1 MDILLAK
8 IFATA
13 LVFSQVATAP
23 AELRTRFDEI
33 HDQPRV
39 SDLLRAGCAHM
50 RKAFDVEDLNLDEL
64 IATAMEDVE
73 SLSADQA
80 VLRGLNIKQLH
91 LAYHQFCTDEPV
103 TESPI
108 DLTEVI
114 KFYNRTL
121 ADLPSSIDLA
131 ELKPPGMTAV
141 LDFNGERFLQRRTW
155 VPLEQIPDHV
165 QQAFIAAEDKRFYEH
180 RGIDDRGL
188 VRAFIANLASPGRLQ
203 GGSTITQQVV
213 KNLLVGA
220 EVAYERKMREM
231 VLASRLEQASA
242 KAKILEL
249 YLNSIYL
256 GRGAWGIGMASQ
268 SYFGK
273 SASDLDVTEAAL
285 LASLSKGPTFYNP
298 ERHPARSRD
307 RTAYVLGRMQEDGY
321 INSPALKA
329 ALAALP
335 ANLVPYEGL
344 PQGSHFTDHLAREA
358 KAVAGADVFAG
369 DAYTVQATIHPD
381 LQRAAEAALQEGL
394 SRYERNAGRVEFR
407 GPEIN
412 LAEAIERE
420 TTGPVGDASKPGWQR
435 ALEGAR
441 LPLYDLHWPAAIV
454 VEEASSKNG
463 RTVRVGLADGRVLP
477 LSLGRVG
484 YSKLKIHDVVRVR
497 LIENKGKVAR
507 AELRVRPIVQ
517 GAVVVLENQSGR
529 ILAMAGGFS
538 YPLVN

>member
-50 RKAFDVEDLNLDEL
+50 RKAFDVEDLNLDEI

-73 SLSADQA
+73 SLSADQTI
-80 VLRGLNIKQLH
+80 LRGLNIKQLH

-103 TESPI
+103 TKSPI

-155 VPLEQIPDHV
+155 VTREQIPDHV

-321 INSPALKA
+321 IDSPALKA

-394 SRYERNAGRVEFR
+394 SRYERNAGRVEFGGRKSISRRPSSVKRLGPSATQASLAGKGRSR
-407 GPEIN
+407 GRVCRCTIF
-412 LAEAIERE
+412 
-420 TTGPVGDASKPGWQR
+420 TG
-435 ALEGAR
+435 L
-441 LPLYDLHWPAAIV
+441 LPLLLRKHHLRTGALCALVWPMAV
-454 VEEASSKNG
+454 SS
-463 RTVRVGLADGRVLP
+463 R
-477 LSLGRVG
+477 
-484 YSKLKIHDVVRVR
+484 YH
-497 LIENKGKVAR
+497 
-507 AELRVRPIVQ
+507 
-517 GAVVVLENQSGR
+517 SGVWD
-529 ILAMAGGFS
+529 IPS
-538 YPLVN
+538 